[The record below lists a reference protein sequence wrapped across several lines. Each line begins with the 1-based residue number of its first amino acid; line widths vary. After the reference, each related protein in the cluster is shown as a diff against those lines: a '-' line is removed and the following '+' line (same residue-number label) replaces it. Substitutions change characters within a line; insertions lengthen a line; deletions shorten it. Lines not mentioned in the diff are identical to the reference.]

1 MMRGVSDER
10 IVQTPH
16 GEARIVAHRARR
28 PVATLVLGHGVGG
41 GIAAG
46 DLQALAKRLPGQD
59 INVFLIEQ
67 PYVRAGKKVAP
78 STNVLDEGWISIL
91 GQLRIR
97 TPLVV
102 GGRSSGARVACRTSS
117 QLGASGVL
125 ALAFP
130 LHPPGK
136 PEKTRVDELTAVR
149 LPTLVVQGERDP
161 FGTPDEFPPLTE
173 MTVVP
178 DADHSFKVPKAA
190 ELTQAETYQLLV
202 EAVVEWVTRTI

>member
-1 MMRGVSDER
+1 M
-10 IVQTPH
+10 
-16 GEARIVAHRARR
+16 AHRARR

-78 STNVLDEGWISIL
+78 STSILDEGWISIL
-91 GQLRIR
+91 SQLRIR

-117 QLGASGVL
+117 ELGASGVL
-125 ALAFP
+125 VLAFP

-136 PEKTRVDELTAVR
+136 PDKTRVDELTAVR

-161 FGTPDEFPPLTE
+161 FGTPEEFPPLTE
-173 MTVVP
+173 MTVIP
-178 DADHSFKVPKAA
+178 DADHSLKVPKAA
-190 ELTQAETYQLLV
+190 ELTQVETYQLLV